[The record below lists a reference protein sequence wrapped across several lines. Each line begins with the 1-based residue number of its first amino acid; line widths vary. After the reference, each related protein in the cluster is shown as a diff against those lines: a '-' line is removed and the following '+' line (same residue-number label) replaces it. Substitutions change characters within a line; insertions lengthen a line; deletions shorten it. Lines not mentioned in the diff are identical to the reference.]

1 MKLIEIIREPCV
13 LCPKTAGIVLESEC
27 QKCELFYGWNL
38 GETKIGC
45 KIPMPEPA
53 GLERWVGLPVR
64 LRASPHQ
71 EGLVIRCRLDP
82 PGLLVVLDYSDDL
95 GDPIWFSPDELESFG
110 GELLIE
116 EVKK

>member
-27 QKCELFYGWNL
+27 QKCEHFYGWNL

-53 GLERWVGLPVR
+53 GLERWVGLPVKPATTV
-64 LRASPHQ
+64 LR
-71 EGLVIRCRLDP
+71 
-82 PGLLVVLDYSDDL
+82 VLGRGALNGSCV
-95 GDPIWFSPDELESFG
+95 GSMSWICCG
-110 GELLIE
+110 T
-116 EVKK
+116 